1 MTDSTVFSVCVYVC
15 VRVRVPSD
23 SANDT
28 SVSRRLSFPFLLDFQ
43 YETRSFAHI
52 SPNIAKQLFRQFF

>member
-1 MTDSTVFSVCVYVC
+1 MADSTVFSVCVCLCVC
-15 VRVRVPSD
+15 VPSET
-23 SANDT
+23 ANDT

-43 YETRSFAHI
+43 YETGSVAHI